1 MHILINNTGETKEL
15 RLCAIGGNENIAGE
29 FMKNHIVEILGT
41 TAPLNKELAV
51 LESKSMTQNAFNEW
65 QAILAVA
72 QEILLMRHNYIQ
84 IPCNSIHGL
93 IERDVKTAYQNQI
106 NYRRDK
112 LFGLKNALDAE
123 LAIFKR
129 LTQGV
134 VSVKSPAKITQ
145 IRHTSSGAA
154 DHWLMQVYGDFVMT
168 MPVMEDSFDF
178 KASIEL
184 EFNKYKNDDL
194 TAIDDDEWLFPFSM
208 SDVQEEIVL
217 NALHGAA
224 QKHFID
230 LGITDGTPMNSY
242 HVSNVTEQRA
252 ANDTNTVD
260 PNINISFIDIDDIT
274 FSVRFDQTIGGL
286 PAGKDVYLQLPHNA
300 DSEHDDRYDDE
311 TIDACLAV
319 IGSQYSDMDLSIMKI
334 IGSDDMSASEIKAV
348 APSARFIN
356 DAGALIERPLSFYIL
371 KNNEDFHA
379 IEEDQ
384 VHKYYTQNKC
394 WRRAF
399 EMSDLFNEESLK
411 ELYDGGY

>member
-1 MHILINNTGETKEL
+1 MHVLINNTGETKEL

-29 FMKNHIVEILGT
+29 FIKNHVLDILDT
-41 TAPLNKELAV
+41 TDILDKEFAV
-51 LESKSMTQNAFNEW
+51 FESKSMTQNEFNEW
-65 QAILAVA
+65 RAILAVA
-72 QEILLMRHNYIQ
+72 QEILLMRHNYAQ
-84 IPCNSIHGL
+84 IPFNFIHGL
-93 IERDVKTAYQNQI
+93 IEDEIRTAYQHNI

-129 LTQGV
+129 LSKGV
-134 VSVKSPAKITQ
+134 VARKNPAKVTK
-145 IRHTSSGAA
+145 IRHTSSSAA
-154 DHWLMQVYGDFVMT
+154 DHWVMQVHGDFVMT
-168 MPVMEDSFDF
+168 MPEPQDSFEF
-178 KASIEL
+178 KAGIEL
-184 EFNKYKNDDL
+184 EFNQYKNDDL
-194 TAIDDDEWLFPFSM
+194 VAGDEDEWLFPFSM

-217 NALHGAA
+217 NELHGAA
-224 QKHFID
+224 QNHFID

-242 HVSNVTEQRA
+242 HVSNITEQRG
-252 ANDTNTVD
+252 ANDTNTVN
-260 PNINISFIDIDDIT
+260 PNINISFVDINDIA
-274 FSVRFDQTIGGL
+274 FSVRFDQTIGSL
-286 PAGKDVYLQLPHNA
+286 PAGKEVYLQLPHNA
-300 DSEHDDRYDDE
+300 DSEHDNRYDNK

-319 IGSQYSDMDLSIMKI
+319 IGSEYSDMDLSIMKI

-399 EMSDLFNEESLK
+399 EMSDLFNEENLK